1 MIDSDSKSWVFPP
14 PATPGVPVRGSPLL
28 FPVHRL
34 YCVGQ
39 NYREHAAEM
48 GAPERQPPV
57 FFAKPADAVC
67 TAATLAWPG
76 MTDKLHHEVELV
88 VALAAGGRNVP
99 AANALSLVFGYAVGV
114 DLTRRD
120 LQEAAKRSGSPWTT
134 GKGFDCSAPISAIA
148 RVADGG
154 HPDDAAISLSVNGEI
169 RQQGRTGHM
178 TWRVPEVIAEL
189 SRYFEL
195 RPGDLIFTGTPA
207 GVGPLRPGDR
217 VDCRVDGVASLS
229 FRLETGDSE

>member
-1 MIDSDSKSWVFPP
+1 MIDNEAWVFPP
-14 PATPGVPVRGSPLL
+14 PATPGVAVKGSALR

-48 GAPERQPPV
+48 GAPERQPPC

-67 TAATLAWPG
+67 SGATLAWPG
-76 MTDKLHHEVELV
+76 MTRNLHHEVELV
-88 VALAAGGRNVP
+88 VALAARGRNLSP
-99 AANALSLVFGYAVGV
+99 ADALSRVFGYAVGV

-134 GKGFDCSAPISAIA
+134 GKGFDRSAPISAIA
-148 RVADGG
+148 RVADCG

-169 RQQGRTGHM
+169 RQQGRTGQM
-178 TWRVPEVIAEL
+178 TWRVPEIIAEL

-207 GVGPLRPGDR
+207 GVGPLHPGDR

-229 FRLETGDSE
+229 FRLESGDSD